1 MAECSCII
9 LPTDL
14 FTQNMVLAGS
24 LFIGFFGAGGV
35 LQLVVAAANERFPR
49 HRGVITSVVMIASSV
64 ANYAMVSLAG
74 LLTRTG
80 GANGP
85 RLVLLLN
92 MAVTLLRV
100 LLALSLN
107 RMQTRETPQIANR
120 TL

>member
-1 MAECSCII
+1 MFLHHSANRLIHPEYG
-9 LPTDL
+9 
-14 FTQNMVLAGS
+14 AGRQPVHR
-24 LFIGFFGAGGV
+24 FFGAGGV

-92 MAVTLLRV
+92 MAVTLLGV
-100 LLALSLN
+100 LLVLSLN